1 VPLRSGAVDVRR
13 IEVGEGERL
22 RALRLAALGD
32 APGAFGATY
41 AEDAARPA
49 RHWEML
55 GGGPGAVFVGG
66 DWDGMAGVYLDG
78 DAPVLWGMWV
88 ASGARGRGLARTLA
102 EAVVGWA
109 RDRGFERLRTSVS
122 DAAPEAARLYER
134 LGFAR
139 TGAAQ
144 PLESDPSLTQHEL
157 ALALPRP
164 DRRLETQRLL
174 LRQFEPADL
183 DALHAMRSR
192 EDAVRWLYEDPP
204 TPEQDRARLERRMR
218 NLRFGLSG
226 DALGLAAV
234 RRDDGTLVADLSLFL
249 HSAEHRQGEIGFI
262 VHPDHQGRG
271 YATEAAGAVLAL
283 AFETFQLHRV
293 AGRLEARN
301 VASARVLEKLGM
313 RREAHLVENELVKGE
328 WQSEVIYAALR
339 ASRGA

>member
-1 VPLRSGAVDVRR
+1 VDVRR

-22 RALRLAALGD
+22 RTLRLAALRGD
-32 APGAFGATY
+32 PGAFGATY
-41 AEDAARPA
+41 EHDAARPA

-55 GGGPGAVFVGG
+55 GGGPGAVYVGG

-78 DAPVLWGMWV
+78 DVPVLWGMWV
-88 ASGARGRGLARTLA
+88 APGARGRGLGRALA
-102 EAVVGWA
+102 ETVVGWA
-109 RDRGFERLRTSVS
+109 RDRGFEGLRTSVS
-122 DAAPEAARLYER
+122 EAAPEAARTYER

-139 TGAAQ
+139 TGAAR

-164 DRRLETQRLL
+164 DRRLETPRLQ
-174 LRQFEPADL
+174 LRQFEPGDL
-183 DALHAMRSR
+183 DALHEMFSR
-192 EDAVRWLYEDPP
+192 EDTVRWLYEDPP
-204 TPEQDRARLERRMR
+204 TLEQDRARLERRMR
-218 NLRFGLSG
+218 NLRFGVTG

-234 RRDDGTLVADLSLFL
+234 LRDDGTLVGDLSLFL

-262 VHPDHQGRG
+262 FHPDHQGRG
-271 YATEAAGAVLAL
+271 YATEAAGALLDV
-283 AFETFQLHRV
+283 AFDTFDLHRV

-313 RREAHLVENELVKGE
+313 HREAHLVENELVKGE
-328 WQSEVIYAALR
+328 WQSEVVYASLR